1 MKPWTAITAVAL
13 SAVFALPGVAAAS
26 GGSPR
31 DSAVGS
37 GTVGGKSSPT
47 GEQHV
52 AFAAFGGPTTLT
64 GIINGDPLTGIIGG
78 DPVTGHFRA
87 GGDFG
92 DPLTAFQQEGPVTCL
107 VVEGNQARL
116 VYPNKQAK
124 PEANEAF
131 ATLIFLEDNGKA
143 RNGESPDRIGFA
155 LVPDSTP
162 DDDPP
167 SEQDGECVPPVES
180 PTMQLTQG
188 DFTIHDAP

>member
-52 AFAAFGGPTTLT
+52 AFAAFGGPTAFTF
-64 GIINGDPLTGIIGG
+64 NPLTGIFGG

-92 DPLTAFQQEGPVTCL
+92 NPQTAFQQEGPVTCL
-107 VVEGNQARL
+107 VVDGNQARL

-143 RNGESPDRIGFA
+143 HNGQSRDRIGFA

-162 DDDPP
+162 NDDPP
-167 SEQDGECVPPVES
+167 SEQDGECVAPMQS
-180 PTMQLTQG
+180 PTMMPLTKG

>member
-1 MKPWTAITAVAL
+1 MKPWTAIAAVAL
-13 SAVFALPGVAAAS
+13 SSVLAVPGVAEAS

-52 AFAAFGGPTTLT
+52 AFAAFGGPTTV
-64 GIINGDPLTGIIGG
+64 DPLTGAIGG

-92 DPLTAFQQEGPVTCL
+92 SSPTAFQQEGPVTCL
-107 VVEGNQARL
+107 VVDGNRARL
-116 VYPNKQAK
+116 VYPNQQAK

-131 ATLIFLEDNGKA
+131 DTLIFLEDNGKA
-143 RNGESPDRIGFA
+143 HNGQSPDRIGFA
-155 LVPDSTP
+155 LVPHS
-162 DDDPP
+162 P
-167 SEQDGECVPPVES
+167 SEQNSECVAPLQS
-180 PTMQLTQG
+180 PTMMPLTQG

>member
-52 AFAAFGGPTTLT
+52 AFAAFGGPT
-64 GIINGDPLTGIIGG
+64 IFDPLNGIFGG

-92 DPLTAFQQEGPVTCL
+92 SPLTAFQQEGPVTCL

-143 RNGESPDRIGFA
+143 RNGQSRDRIGFA

-162 DDDPP
+162 NDDPP
-167 SEQDGECVPPVES
+167 SEQDGECVAPVKS
-180 PTMQLTQG
+180 PTMMTLTKG

>member
-1 MKPWTAITAVAL
+1 MKPWTAVAAVAL
-13 SAVFALPGVAAAS
+13 SSVLAVPSVAGAS

-37 GTVGGKSSPT
+37 GTVGGKSSPS

-52 AFAAFGGPTTLT
+52 AFAAFGGPTTF
-64 GIINGDPLTGIIGG
+64 NPLTPIIGG

-92 DPLTAFQQEGPVTCL
+92 SPMTAFQQEGPVTCL
-107 VVEGNQARL
+107 VVDGNRARL

-131 ATLIFLEDNGKA
+131 DTLIFLEDNGKA
-143 RNGESPDRIGFA
+143 HNGQSRDQVGFA

-162 DDDPP
+162 NNDPP
-167 SEQDGECVPPVES
+167 SEQNAECVAPLQSPVMM
-180 PTMQLTQG
+180 PLTQG
-188 DFTIHDAP
+188 DFTIHNAP

>member
-1 MKPWTAITAVAL
+1 MKPWTAIAAVAL
-13 SAVFALPGVAAAS
+13 SSVLAVPGVAEAS

-52 AFAAFGGPTTLT
+52 AFAAFGGPTTV
-64 GIINGDPLTGIIGG
+64 DPLTGPIGG

-92 DPLTAFQQEGPVTCL
+92 SPMTAFQQEGPVTCL
-107 VVEGNQARL
+107 VVDGNRARL

-131 ATLIFLEDNGKA
+131 DTLIFLEDNGKA
-143 RNGESPDRIGFA
+143 HNGQSPDRIGFA

-162 DDDPP
+162 NNDPP
-167 SEQDGECVPPVES
+167 SEQNSECVAPLRS
-180 PTMQLTQG
+180 PTMMPLTQG